1 MKRTRTR
8 PRGWLRSGVVALI
21 VTTAMAMGPA
31 RALNAHPI
39 HTTLTQITYDS
50 ASRAIVIS
58 LRVFADDFAVAV
70 GRHSRV
76 KPGPDHSV
84 APAAAYGYVQSAFSL
99 ADASGRPISLEWCGA
114 KRSGAVVWL
123 CLRSPSPVTP
133 RGLRVLNKL
142 LFEVHDDQVN
152 LVQSATSGKNT
163 SMLFTRGDRA
173 RALP

>member
-1 MKRTRTR
+1 MKTARNGR
-8 PRGWLRSGVVALI
+8 RGWLRTGVVTLV
-21 VTTAMAMGPA
+21 VTTAMAIGPA

-50 ASRAIVIS
+50 ASRAIVVS

-99 ADASGRPISLEWCGA
+99 ADASGRPIPLVWCGA
-114 KRSGAVVWL
+114 KRAGAVVWL
-123 CLRSPSPVTP
+123 CLRSPSPVAP
-133 RGLRVLNKL
+133 RGFRVLNAL

-152 LVQSATSGKNT
+152 LVQSVTSGKNS

>member
-1 MKRTRTR
+1 
-8 PRGWLRSGVVALI
+8 
-21 VTTAMAMGPA
+21 MAVGPA

-50 ASRAIVIS
+50 ASRALVIS

-84 APAAAYGYVQSAFSL
+84 TPAAAHGYVQSAFSL
-99 ADASGRPISLEWCGA
+99 ADASGRPIPLEWCGA
-114 KRSGAVVWL
+114 KRAGAVVWL
-123 CLRSPSPVTP
+123 CLRSPSPVAL
-133 RGLRVLNKL
+133 RGLRVLNAL
-142 LFEVHDDQVN
+142 LFEVHGDQVN
-152 LVQSATSGKNT
+152 LVQSMTSGKNT
-163 SMLFTRGDRA
+163 SILFTRGDRA